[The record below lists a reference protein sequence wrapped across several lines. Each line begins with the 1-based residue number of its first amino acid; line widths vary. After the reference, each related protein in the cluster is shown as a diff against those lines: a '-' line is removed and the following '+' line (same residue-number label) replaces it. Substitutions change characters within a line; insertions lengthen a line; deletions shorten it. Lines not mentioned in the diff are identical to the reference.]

1 MTKRGT
7 KAKEFASLMIDTESK
22 ERLRE
27 LAGSQPVASY
37 IRSLTLDLLTEKP
50 EKDPVLEKIED
61 EVQRL
66 REQSK
71 ELWERLI
78 RLEARNLELNW
89 LNHSWAVLYA
99 EERKK
104 HFSPDSPEY
113 KECEEIVRKSES
125 SWTDFRNKVLEDYQD
140 EKIGTGLV
148 RNQDGSKE

>member
-1 MTKRGT
+1 MTKTTRQP
-7 KAKEFASLMIDTESK
+7 KEFTSLMIDTESR

-27 LAGSQPVASY
+27 LAGGQPVASY

-50 EKDPVLEKIED
+50 EKDPLLEKIEE

-66 REQSK
+66 RDQNK
-71 ELWERLI
+71 EIWERLL

-104 HFSPDSPEY
+104 HLSLDSPEF
-113 KECEEIVRKSES
+113 KECEEIIRKSES
-125 SWTDFRNKVLEDYQD
+125 SWTNFRNKVLEDYQ
-140 EKIGTGLV
+140 EENNK
-148 RNQDGSKE
+148 SKSSKSSK